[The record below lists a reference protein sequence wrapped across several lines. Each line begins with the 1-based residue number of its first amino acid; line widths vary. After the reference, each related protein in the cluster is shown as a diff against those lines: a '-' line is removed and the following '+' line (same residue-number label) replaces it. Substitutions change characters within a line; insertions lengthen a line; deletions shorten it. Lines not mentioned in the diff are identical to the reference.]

1 MKKSFLKAGLAFAMS
16 FAALQGAVAQEIEYK
31 TPNKDAMEMIL
42 AQPIPKTVFNRTMTK
57 GLTYWKTE
65 PYVHVAEMAQT
76 NEFKVAALRLNG
88 DNFSQTRKAY
98 YDNIELLDA
107 LTGATTKI
115 AGLPA
120 NLKAHDF
127 KWSPEGK
134 YLCFL
139 NDTKNEVE
147 LYRVNVTT
155 AEPAAVK
162 INANPVNSIYG
173 GAFAFLDE
181 ETIIYKSVPADL
193 GEFPKP
199 TLPNGPIVQESYGRR
214 DTYRTTQD
222 LLKSPYDEAVF
233 EYLCTSIFSIYDG
246 ENTRT
251 IGQKGII
258 KGYDLSPDG
267 KYMMVQT
274 IHKPYSYAKGSSSFP
289 SKNEIWSTSGEVV
302 KVLKGLPKKP
312 GMNGDKPKKD
322 APKGPRKPSKSEYAW
337 RLDKGAVLTW
347 VETAVSENEKEDERP
362 MPPIGD
368 DEEKKDNDKPER
380 TYFTSLYQ
388 CEAPFDLDKDKQ
400 LVLTSEFRLG
410 RITWGND
417 KLALYTDASSKQK
430 IRRTFAFNPSDTS
443 VKPTLLLTEDTSLD
457 TLGGRPVIG
466 RFVTERGTG
475 LLKTDAKGTFVLL
488 SGDNRPDENGDNMS
502 FIDKMSLK
510 DGKTENVWTAK
521 APYKETVEGVT
532 YCDAKT
538 VKFVVTKESPVDVPN
553 YVAKEIGKKGKM
565 KETPITAFV
574 NTIPHYDGIR
584 SEYLT
589 YERADGVKCAARVF
603 VPANWDKD
611 RDGKLPVFMWTYPYE
626 YRSVATAER
635 GHRADRYG
643 FVVPNRNKQVFW
655 CLSGYA
661 VVLEWSM
668 PIIAAKNGGQPNNV
682 FKKNLIMNAEAIIN
696 ALDEA
701 GIGDRN
707 RMAVGGHSYGGYMTG
722 NLLAHT
728 RLYKAGIANSGAYNR
743 SLTPYGFQSEGR
755 DYWKAQ
761 KMYQEMSPY
770 NYADKVKDAILLT
783 NGQMDENTGTHPI
796 QSERFYYA
804 IAGHNGK
811 AKWLQLPYEGH
822 GYAFRENLLHY
833 FYEVESMLD
842 KYVKNYK
849 PAEEKKTD
857 E

>member
-1 MKKSFLKAGLAFAMS
+1 MKKHFLRAGLAIAMTFS
-16 FAALQGAVAQEIEYK
+16 ALQGASAQEIEYK
-31 TPNKDAMEMIL
+31 TPNNSAMEMIL
-42 AQPIPKTVFNRTMTK
+42 AQPIPKTVFNHRMTM
-57 GLTYWKTE
+57 GVTYWKTE
-65 PYVHVAEMAQT
+65 PYVHVAEMAAT
-76 NEFKVAALRLNG
+76 NEFKVAGLRLNG

-98 YDNIELLDA
+98 YDNIELVSSA
-107 LTGATTKI
+107 TGATTKI

-120 NLKAHDF
+120 VLKAHDF
-127 KWSPEGK
+127 MWSPQDR

-139 NDTKNEVE
+139 NDTDREIE
-147 LYRVNVTT
+147 LYRVDVSA
-155 AEPAAVK
+155 AEPKAVK
-162 INANPVNSIYG
+162 VNANPVNSIYG
-173 GAFAFLDE
+173 DAYAFLDE
-181 ETIIYKSVPADL
+181 ETILYKSVPADL
-193 GEFPKP
+193 GEFPKAQM
-199 TLPNGPIVQESYGRR
+199 PNGPIVQESYGKR
-214 DTYRTTQD
+214 DTYRTVQD
-222 LLKSPYDEAVF
+222 LIKSPYDEAVY
-233 EYLCTSIFSIYDG
+233 EYLCTSIFSVFDG
-246 ENTRT
+246 TNTRT
-251 IGQKGII
+251 IGQKNIV
-258 KGYDLSPDG
+258 KGYSVSPDG

-274 IHKPYSYAKGSSSFP
+274 VHKPYSYAKSSGSFP

-302 KVLKGLPKKP
+302 KVLKGLPKKD
-312 GMNGDKPKKD
+312 GEKGKKGPKK
-322 APKGPRKPSKSEYAW
+322 ASKSEFSW
-337 RLDKGAVLTW
+337 RADKGAVLTW
-347 VETAVSENEKEDERP
+347 VETAPAEKEEAGSSDGE
-362 MPPIGD
+362 
-368 DEEKKDNDKPER
+368 EEKKDSEKPER
-380 TYFTSLYQ
+380 TYYTSIYQ
-388 CEAPFDLDKDKQ
+388 CEAPFRIDNDKQ
-400 LVLTSEFRLG
+400 LVFTTEYRFG
-410 RITWGND
+410 RVIWGND
-417 KLALYTDASSKQK
+417 KLAVYTDASSKQK

-443 VKPTLLLTEDTSLD
+443 AKPVLLLTEDTSLD

-466 RFVTERGTG
+466 RICTDRSTG
-475 LLKTDAKGTFVLL
+475 LLLTDNKETFVLL

-510 DGKTENVWTAK
+510 NGKIENVWTAM
-521 APYKETVEGVT
+521 APYKETITGITGCE
-532 YCDAKT
+532 AKSIRFIT
-538 VKFVVTKESPVDVPN
+538 AKESPVDVPN
-553 YVAKEIGKKGKM
+553 YVAKDVNKKGKI

-574 NTIPHYDGIR
+574 NTIPHYDEVR
-584 SEYLT
+584 SEFIT
-589 YERADGVKCAARVF
+589 YKRADGVNCAARVF

-626 YRSVATAER
+626 FKSVATAER

-643 FVVPNRNKQVFW
+643 FVVPNRNKQIFW

-668 PIIAAKNGGQPNNV
+668 PIIAEKNGGQPNNV

-761 KMYQEMSPY
+761 KMYQDMSPY

-822 GYAFRENLLHY
+822 GYAFQENLLHY
-833 FYEVESMLD
+833 FYEVENMLD
-842 KYVKNYK
+842 KYVKNAK
-849 PAEEKKTD
+849 PEEKKTN